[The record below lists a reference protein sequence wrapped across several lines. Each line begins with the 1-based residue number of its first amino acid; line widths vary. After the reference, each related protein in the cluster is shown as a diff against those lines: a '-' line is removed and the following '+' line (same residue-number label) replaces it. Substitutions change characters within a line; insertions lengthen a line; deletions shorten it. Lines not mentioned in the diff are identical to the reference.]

1 MKILFY
7 NHTNQV
13 SGAEQVLLLLLAR
26 LSRDRFETVLLS
38 PAEGKLQSSAR
49 AIGVNC
55 ETVDPLQA
63 RFTWNPRILIGYLAS
78 FVSIVL
84 QVRARVRKSS
94 PELIHANSIRAG
106 LVISTAT
113 IGLRVPIVWHI
124 HDLLPKHPL
133 STLIRFFVL
142 LRPPARIGA
151 VSHASAVSLRGNLL
165 RRYPARVAVS
175 VIHNGIQN
183 SADTVEFPNSRFD
196 ALRKEVRVRAGDPLI
211 GIVGNLTPGKG
222 QLELINAFQ
231 SVLKRIP
238 NAALLIIGSDM
249 FNRADG
255 YRERLLITA
264 RTLGILDRVKF
275 LGQRDDV
282 PAIMRSLDLLVL
294 NSTTEACPLVVLEG
308 LAAGVPV
315 LSTIVGGVPEIITH
329 RENGWLIPAG
339 DEPKLANAIVSLVQN
354 PKLRA
359 TLAENGRS
367 HVANN
372 FTVDKFMTQWESLY
386 AQPRAAVA
394 QTVRAP
400 VTQTVSLRQLS
411 LRDRPQTNSLR
422 YSNSLTPWAHAAVFH
437 DNFAQM
443 GGAEKVAEEIYG
455 LLPGA
460 TLHSTVAVPEIL
472 SDGLREAQ
480 IRTSWMQRLP
490 GLKRHFRHYFLFY
503 PFAVESVDLS
513 KYDLIVSSC
522 FGYAKGVRKRRGA
535 VHVSYCHTPMRWV
548 WRYQDYS
555 ARAGFGGLTR
565 RFLPLLLSILKRWD
579 LRASRRPDYF
589 IANSNVVAER
599 IRKFYG
605 RDSVVIP
612 PPIDVKRFTPAS
624 PEPVEDYYLV
634 LSRLVPYKRIDLAM
648 EACTRL
654 NRKLFVIGDGP
665 DRARLEKQAGPNVR
679 FLGRQPDDAVVGY
692 AARCRALLFP
702 GEEDFGMTPLE
713 VNAAG
718 RPVIAF
724 RAGGAVETVV
734 ENVTGLFFDEPTS
747 ASLADAIE
755 RFERQSWDSLALQ
768 THARK
773 FDRAVFAER
782 LLAFLREVTPAA
794 DLAEQAVWESF
805 PQLEAAAPSFSG
817 LRPAGN

>member
-38 PAEGKLQSSAR
+38 PAEGKLQVNAR
-49 AIGVNC
+49 AIGVHC
-55 ETVDPLQA
+55 ETVEPLQA
-63 RFTWNPRILIGYLAS
+63 RFTWDPRTLISYLAS
-78 FVSIVL
+78 FVSIVR
-84 QVRARVRKSS
+84 QVRARVRKSR

-113 IGLRVPIVWHI
+113 IGLRIPIVWHI

-133 STLIRFFVL
+133 STLIRFFVFL
-142 LRPPARIGA
+142 CPPARIVA
-151 VSHASAVSLRGNLL
+151 VSHASARSLRGNLL
-165 RRYPARVAVS
+165 RRFPVRVIVS
-175 VIHNGIQN
+175 VIHNAIQIP
-183 SADTVEFPNSRFD
+183 AEGVEFPNRNRCD

-238 NAALLIIGSDM
+238 NAALLVIGSDM

-255 YRERLLITA
+255 YRERLITA
-264 RTLGILDRVKF
+264 ARTSGILARVKF

-294 NSTTEACPLVVLEG
+294 NSRTEACPLVLLEG

-329 RENGWLIPAG
+329 HENGWLIPAG
-339 DEPKLANAIVSLVQN
+339 NEQKLAKAIVTLVQN

-359 TLAENGRS
+359 TLAENGLK
-367 HVANN
+367 HVASN
-372 FTVDKFMTQWESLY
+372 FTVDKFMAQWESLY
-386 AQPRAAVA
+386 AQPRAAV
-394 QTVRAP
+394 
-400 VTQTVSLRQLS
+400 TQTVSLRKAKVETASQ
-411 LRDRPQTNSLR
+411 
-422 YSNSLTPWAHAAVFH
+422 PWAHAAVFH

-548 WRYQDYS
+548 WRYADYS

-565 RFLPLLLSILKRWD
+565 RFLPLLLSILKCWD
-579 LRASRRPDYF
+579 LRASRQPDYF

-612 PPIDVKRFTPAS
+612 PPIDVKRFSPAS

-634 LSRLVPYKRIDLAM
+634 LSRLVPYKRIDLAI

-654 NRKLFVIGDGP
+654 NRKLFIIGDGP
-665 DRARLEKQAGPNVR
+665 DRARLEKLAGPNVR

-692 AARCRALLFP
+692 AARCCALLFP

-724 RAGGAVETVV
+724 RAGGAVETVI

-747 ASLADAIE
+747 VSLADAIE

-768 THARK
+768 SHARK

-782 LLAFLREVTPAA
+782 LLAFLREVAPAA
-794 DLAEQAVWESF
+794 DLAEQEVWESV
-805 PQLEAAAPSFSG
+805 PQLEVAATSFTG